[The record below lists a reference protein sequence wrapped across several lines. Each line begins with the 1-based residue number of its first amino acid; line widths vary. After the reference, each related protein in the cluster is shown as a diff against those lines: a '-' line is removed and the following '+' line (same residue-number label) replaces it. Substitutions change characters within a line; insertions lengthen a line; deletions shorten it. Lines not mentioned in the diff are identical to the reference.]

1 MDKFIVLIYR
11 LLHNLND
18 RSIDMIL
25 KKNQMRTLRHLHK
38 DLKLLLTIFLGIF
51 FLEFVHALTE
61 HAFKIRDNQIR
72 IKC

>member
-1 MDKFIVLIYR
+1 
-11 LLHNLND
+11 
-18 RSIDMIL
+18 
-25 KKNQMRTLRHLHK
+25 MRTLRHLHK

-51 FLEFVHALTE
+51 FLEFVHALTK